1 MCRADDYAMHRNSA
15 LTSTALIGV
24 AIAVTRAAYGADI
37 NVVCTPA
44 LAPALPTFVSEFERA
59 SGHIVAIT
67 YGTAGAIRDRIKR
80 GETADVAIST
90 APVIDELE
98 RHGRIARGT
107 RVDVARVGIGAQVRS
122 GAPKP
127 DINSVDAFRRS
138 ILAAKSIGYID
149 PAGGG
154 AAGIHVARIM
164 ERLGIAERV
173 APKTQLVG
181 GTSLIRAVA
190 DGEVELGFAPISEI
204 LSDSRVE
211 LVGPLPDEVQ
221 DITVLVAGL
230 VTGSKARNAA
240 KAFVD
245 FLTTAAAVAAM
256 KGRGLQ

>member
-1 MCRADDYAMHRNSA
+1 MHRNTAVRSA
-15 LTSTALIGV
+15 ALVWV
-24 AIAVTRAAYGADI
+24 AMAVTGAAYGADI

-44 LAPALPTFVSEFERA
+44 LAPALPALVSEFERV
-59 SGHIVAIT
+59 SGHTVAVT
-67 YGTAGAIRDRIKR
+67 YGTAGAIRDRIER
-80 GETADVAIST
+80 GKTADVAIST

-98 RHGRIARGT
+98 RHGRIDRGA
-107 RVDVARVGIGAQVRS
+107 RVDVARVGIGVQVRS

-127 DINSVDAFRRS
+127 HIRSVDAFRRA
-138 ILAAKSIGYID
+138 ILGAKSIGYID

-154 AAGIHVARIM
+154 AAGIHVARVM

-190 DGEVELGFAPISEI
+190 DGEVELGLAPISEI

-211 LVGPLPDEVQ
+211 LVGPLPNEVQ
-221 DITVLVAGL
+221 DVTVLVAGL
-230 VTGSKARNAA
+230 VTGSKARDAA
-240 KAFVD
+240 KAFID
-245 FLTTAAAVAAM
+245 FLTTPAAVAAM